1 MNEVTNYS
9 TLKEIRNWLDF
20 YGVIY
25 KKNERKAQLV
35 KRMNDLRVVLKKDPN
50 IKPGLELLSPEDA
63 AKLFRL
69 HNTITLLN
77 QAEVFYANYLTRALE
92 DNKRFELS
100 IAKKEKNNEKDPF
113 DLSETIFDSNIVNS
127 IHSETSKDEEDK
139 SDYVCVE
146 NLEEKDKDVEFNKNL
161 DVKNNSEF
169 NLEIEVQ
176 DANEES
182 NSTDFESL
190 IEMKNEVESME
201 YDHDS
206 NVSELNTAKSESNQE
221 SKTSKVKNFFVG
233 VIAVGVPVI
242 GVLSWWL
249 ANGGTF

>member
-100 IAKKEKNNEKDPF
+100 IAKKEKNN
-113 DLSETIFDSNIVNS
+113 
-127 IHSETSKDEEDK
+127 
-139 SDYVCVE
+139 
-146 NLEEKDKDVEFNKNL
+146 
-161 DVKNNSEF
+161 
-169 NLEIEVQ
+169 
-176 DANEES
+176 
-182 NSTDFESL
+182 
-190 IEMKNEVESME
+190 
-201 YDHDS
+201 
-206 NVSELNTAKSESNQE
+206 
-221 SKTSKVKNFFVG
+221 
-233 VIAVGVPVI
+233 
-242 GVLSWWL
+242 
-249 ANGGTF
+249 